1 MLGILFCLDWPEFLI
16 LWEKKNE
23 HFSIAFLLAFHP
35 ESWKKGQVVPNPHL
49 GTQYELHISP
59 DIWNRHPN
67 NPPAK
72 GLKAKHSP

>member
-1 MLGILFCLDWPEFLI
+1 MLGILFCLDWPEFLV
-16 LWEKKNE
+16 LWEKKTNISPS
-23 HFSIAFLLAFHP
+23 HFYSHFTPSLG
-35 ESWKKGQVVPNPHL
+35 KKGQVVPNPHL
-49 GTQYELHISP
+49 GTQYEIHISP